1 MCFKRKKPDRVAGR
15 RYIEEELP
23 HNRDILKEAQFQSH
37 QEKTK
42 AARETRKTK
51 KKMAQERPGPEIG
64 QTKTT
69 LVLSNSR
76 ARKENSFQ

>member
-51 KKMAQERPGPEIG
+51 KKWHKKGLAQ
-64 QTKTT
+64 K
-69 LVLSNSR
+69 
-76 ARKENSFQ
+76 